1 MINIIDVN
9 KAINAMKKDDFVT
22 INVEKDPY
30 GNQYL
35 NIPEANKVNKCY
47 CIYFKK

>member
-1 MINIIDVN
+1 MLNIIDVN

-22 INVEKDPY
+22 IDVEKDPY

-35 NIPEANKVNKCY
+35 NIAEANKVNKCY
-47 CIYFKK
+47 CVYFTK